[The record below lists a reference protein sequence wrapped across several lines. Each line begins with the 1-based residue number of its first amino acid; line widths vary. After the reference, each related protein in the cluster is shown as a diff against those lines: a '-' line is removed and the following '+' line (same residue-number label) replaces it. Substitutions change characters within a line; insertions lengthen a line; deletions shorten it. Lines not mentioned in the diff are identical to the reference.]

1 MRRCLLFALLPL
13 LLCGCGVPS
22 FLITPVSS
30 NQELDEIQVEPGQGL
45 FPSKIVIIPVE
56 GVLANIKE
64 GAFLGP
70 TENPLSLFVQQMD
83 KAQADPSVAAIVL
96 RVNSP
101 GGAVAT
107 SDTMYARIKEFRE
120 KTGKPVIAAAQEVD
134 ASGAYYVSC
143 ACNKIVV
150 HPAGIMGSIG
160 VIFETFDFTGT
171 MDKIGVVS
179 NTIKSA
185 PMKDIGSPFTR
196 MTTAER
202 AVLQGLVDN
211 FFTRFKGVVMENRP
225 VKSGAEI
232 ARVSD
237 GRVFDATD
245 AVDFGLADKIGRL
258 PDAIELAKQMAHAT
272 DAEVVM
278 YKRPYGYT
286 GSIYA
291 ESSTPQLKSD
301 VLTLS
306 LPGAQSMLPG
316 GFYYLWM
323 P

>member
-1 MRRCLLFALLPL
+1 MRISLLFAFAPL
-13 LLCGCGVPS
+13 LLGGCGIPS

-30 NQELDEIQVEPGQGL
+30 SQDLNEIQVEPGQGL

-56 GVLANIKE
+56 GILADVKE
-64 GAFLGP
+64 GGFLEP
-70 TENPLSLFVQQMD
+70 TENPLSLFVQEID
-83 KAQADPSVAAIVL
+83 KAEDDPSVAAIVL

-107 SDTMYARIKEFRE
+107 SDTMYARILEYRQ
-120 KTGKPVIAAAQEVD
+120 KTGKPVIASAQEID

-143 ACNKIVV
+143 ACNKIVI
-150 HPAGIMGSIG
+150 HPAGIIGSIG
-160 VIFETFDFTGT
+160 VIFEAFDVTGT
-171 MDKIGVVS
+171 LDKIGIVP

-185 PMKDIGSPFTR
+185 PMKDIASPFAR
-196 MTTAER
+196 MTPEER
-202 AVLQGLVDN
+202 AVLQGLVDD
-211 FFTRFKGVVMENRP
+211 FFTRFKGVVMANRP
-225 VKSGAEI
+225 IKPGAEI

-245 AVDFGLADKIGRL
+245 AVDYGLADQIGRL
-258 PDAIELAKQMAHAT
+258 PDAIKLAKEMAHAT
-272 DAEVVM
+272 DAQVVM

-291 ESSTPQLKSD
+291 EDAIPEPKSN

-306 LPGAQSMLPG
+306 LPG
-316 GFYYLWM
+316 
-323 P
+323 